1 MKLTELKNCVKVEV
15 ANRILPALSE
25 YAVCGGEAAEGMWVG
40 VVGGGGGGLTFAASI
55 FLFGFSCIYLHGTED
70 MYRVEIIITVTT
82 TTTATTTTT
91 TTTATTTTTHNH
103 NHQIS

>member
-1 MKLTELKNCVKVEV
+1 MKVEV

-40 VVGGGGGGLTFAASI
+40 VVV
-55 FLFGFSCIYLHGTED
+55 LFSLQVFSCLVFSFIYLHGTED
-70 MYRVEIIITVTT
+70 MYRVEIIINTT
-82 TTTATTTTT
+82 TTITTTTNN
-91 TTTATTTTTHNH
+91 NH

>member
-40 VVGGGGGGLTFAASI
+40 VVGGGGGGVLLS
-55 FLFGFSCIYLHGTED
+55 LQVFSCLIFPAYIYMGQKICTELK
-70 MYRVEIIITVTT
+70 
-82 TTTATTTTT
+82 
-91 TTTATTTTTHNH
+91 
-103 NHQIS
+103 